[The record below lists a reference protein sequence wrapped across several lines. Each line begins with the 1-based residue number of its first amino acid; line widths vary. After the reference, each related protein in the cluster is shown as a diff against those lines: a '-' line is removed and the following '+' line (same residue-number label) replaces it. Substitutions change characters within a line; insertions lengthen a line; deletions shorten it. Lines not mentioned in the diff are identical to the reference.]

1 MIEKEDIHKLCE
13 TLAQTSTT
21 LPTIEER
28 KAYKQALDDVWT
40 NVQSSKRDNTKA
52 YYVVICK
59 VNGNQSLVDITED
72 IDKAKVS
79 FEKKVES
86 LKETQGYE
94 QADEN
99 NIISS
104 DDYFFLRNAQDDY
117 DVTYSVGIHRFVH

>member
-40 NVQSSKRDNTKA
+40 NVQSSKRDNTKT
-52 YYVVICK
+52 YYVVIYK
-59 VNGNQSLVDITED
+59 VNEAQSFVDITED
-72 IDKAKVS
+72 IDKAKES
-79 FEKKVES
+79 FGKEVES
-86 LKETQGYE
+86 LKETESYK
-94 QADEN
+94 QADKN

-104 DDYFFLRNAQDDY
+104 DEFFFFKTIQNDL
-117 DVTYSVGIHRFVH
+117 DVTYSVGINRFVR

>member
-40 NVQSSKRDNTKA
+40 NVQSSKRDNTKT
-52 YYVVICK
+52 YYVVIYK
-59 VNGNQSLVDITED
+59 VNEAQSFVDITED
-72 IDKAKVS
+72 IDKAKES
-79 FEKKVES
+79 FGKEVES
-86 LKETQGYE
+86 LKETESYK
-94 QADEN
+94 QADKN

-104 DDYFFLRNAQDDY
+104 DEFFFFKTVQNDL
-117 DVTYSVGIHRFVH
+117 DVTYSVGINRFVR

>member
-40 NVQSSKRDNTKA
+40 NVQSSKRDNTKT
-52 YYVVICK
+52 YYIVIYK
-59 VNGNQSLVDITED
+59 VNEAQSFVDITED
-72 IDKAKVS
+72 IDKAKES
-79 FEKKVES
+79 FGKEVES
-86 LKETQGYE
+86 LKETESYK
-94 QADEN
+94 QADKN

-104 DDYFFLRNAQDDY
+104 DEFFFFKTVQNDL
-117 DVTYSVGIHRFVH
+117 DVTYSVGINRFVR

>member
-72 IDKAKVS
+72 IDKAKIS

-117 DVTYSVGIHRFVH
+117 DVTYSVGINRFVH

>member
-72 IDKAKVS
+72 IDKAKES
-79 FEKKVES
+79 FGKEVES
-86 LKETQGYE
+86 LKETESYK
-94 QADEN
+94 QADKN

-104 DDYFFLRNAQDDY
+104 DEYFFFKRIQNDD
-117 DVTYSVGIHRFVH
+117 DVTYSVGMNRFVH

>member
-72 IDKAKVS
+72 IDKAKIS

>member
-40 NVQSSKRDNTKA
+40 NVQSSKRDNTKT
-52 YYVVICK
+52 YYVVIFK
-59 VNGNQSLVDITED
+59 VNELPSIVDITED
-72 IDKAKVS
+72 INKAKES
-79 FEKKVES
+79 FGKEVES
-86 LKETQGYE
+86 IKGIEFYK
-94 QADEN
+94 QADKN

-104 DDYFFLRNAQDDY
+104 DEFFFFKTVQNDL
-117 DVTYSVGIHRFVH
+117 DVTYSVGINRFVR

>member
-40 NVQSSKRDNTKA
+40 NVQSSKRDNTKT
-52 YYVVICK
+52 YYAVIFK
-59 VNGNQSLVDITED
+59 VNELPSIVDITED
-72 IDKAKVS
+72 INKAKES
-79 FEKKVES
+79 FGKEVES
-86 LKETQGYE
+86 IKGIEFYK
-94 QADEN
+94 QADKN

-104 DDYFFLRNAQDDY
+104 DEFFFFKTVQNDL
-117 DVTYSVGIHRFVH
+117 DVTYSVGINRFVR

>member
-52 YYVVICK
+52 YYVVIYK
-59 VNGNQSLVDITED
+59 VNEAQSFVDITD
-72 IDKAKVS
+72 DFDKAKVS
-79 FEKKVES
+79 FEKEVES
-86 LKETQGYE
+86 LKETESYK
-94 QADEN
+94 QADKN

-104 DDYFFLRNAQDDY
+104 DEFFFFKTVQNDL
-117 DVTYSVGIHRFVH
+117 DVTYSVGINRFVH

>member
-13 TLAQTSTT
+13 TLAQTSSA

-40 NVQSSKRDNTKA
+40 NVQSSKNDSIKT
-52 YYVVICK
+52 YYVVIYK
-59 VNGNQSLVDITED
+59 VNELPSIVDITDD

-79 FEKKVES
+79 FEKEVER
-86 LKETQGYE
+86 LKETESYK
-94 QADEN
+94 QADKN

-104 DDYFFLRNAQDDY
+104 DEYFFFKRIQNDD
-117 DVTYSVGIHRFVH
+117 DVTYSVGMNRFVH

>member
-13 TLAQTSTT
+13 TLAQTSST

-72 IDKAKVS
+72 IDKAKIS

>member
-13 TLAQTSTT
+13 TLAQTSST

>member
-40 NVQSSKRDNTKA
+40 NVQSSKNDNIKI
-52 YYVVICK
+52 YYGVIYK
-59 VNGNQSLVDITED
+59 VNEAQSFVDITD
-72 IDKAKVS
+72 DFDKAKVS
-79 FEKKVES
+79 FEKEVES
-86 LKETQGYE
+86 LKETESYK

-104 DDYFFLRNAQDDY
+104 DEYFFFKRIQNDD
-117 DVTYSVGIHRFVH
+117 DITYSVGMNRFVR

>member
-52 YYVVICK
+52 YYVVIYK
-59 VNGNQSLVDITED
+59 VNEAQSFVDITED
-72 IDKAKVS
+72 IDKAKIS

>member
-13 TLAQTSTT
+13 TLAQTSSA

-72 IDKAKVS
+72 IDKAKIS

>member
-40 NVQSSKRDNTKA
+40 NVQSSKNDNIKI
-52 YYVVICK
+52 YYVVIYK
-59 VNGNQSLVDITED
+59 VNELPSIVDITD
-72 IDKAKVS
+72 DFDKAKES
-79 FEKKVES
+79 FGKEVES
-86 LKETQGYE
+86 LKETESYK
-94 QADEN
+94 QADKN

-104 DDYFFLRNAQDDY
+104 DEFFFFKTVQNDL
-117 DVTYSVGIHRFVH
+117 DVTYSVGINRFVH